1 MASTIC
7 WHCHERAQM
16 VAPRNGADSMRALMN
31 SYDIPILFPDPRFAK
46 DDKVSPFEG
55 LFIYSCVNCGF
66 PNIAEVCMTPEEAG
80 SGYYPEDHIVR
91 WLPIEP
97 MGKDYPNAPDG
108 IALIASEVH
117 KCWEIGAN
125 RAAVIL
131 ARSAVEGIVV
141 DQEETPSTKKLY
153 ERIED
158 LKKAGKITSRTAE
171 AATAIRLC
179 GNDYVH
185 NVLEPVDREY
195 TEIVIQILDSIID
208 DLYSNP
214 SLVSQA
220 MAYAKK
226 RRITQREEH
235 NESNR

>member
-1 MASTIC
+1 MTSTVC

-16 VAPRNGADSMRALMN
+16 VASINGEDSMSALM
-31 SYDIPILFPDPRFAK
+31 SPYGFPISFPDPRFAK
-46 DDKVSPFEG
+46 RDDASPFEE
-55 LFIYSCVNCGF
+55 LLIYSCVNCGF
-66 PNIAEVCMTPEEAG
+66 PNIAEVCVTPEEAR
-80 SGYYPEDHIVR
+80 SGYNPEDYIVR

-97 MGKDYPNAPDG
+97 MGKDYPNVPDG
-108 IALIASEVH
+108 IASIANEVY
-117 KCWEIGAN
+117 KCREIGAN

-131 ARSAVEGIVV
+131 ARSAVEGIVT
-141 DQEETPSTKKLY
+141 DQEEMPSKKKLY

-185 NVLEPVDREY
+185 NVLESVDREY

-220 MAYAKK
+220 MAYAERRKK
-226 RRITQREEH
+226 AQREEH
-235 NESNR
+235 DESTR

>member
-16 VAPRNGADSMRALMN
+16 VAPRNEADSMRALMS

-46 DDKVSPFEG
+46 DDETSPFEG
-55 LFIYSCVNCGF
+55 LLIYSCVNCGF
-66 PNIAEVCMTPEEAG
+66 PNIAEVRVTPEEAR
-80 SGYYPEDHIVR
+80 SGYDPEDHIVR

-97 MGKDYPNAPDG
+97 MGKDYPNAPD
-108 IALIASEVH
+108 AVASIASEVH
-117 KCWEIGAN
+117 KCWDIGAN

-131 ARSAVEGIVV
+131 ARSTVEGIVA
-141 DQEETPSTKKLY
+141 DQEETPSKKKLY

-158 LKKAGKITSRTAE
+158 LKTTGKITSRTAD

-185 NVLEPVDREY
+185 NVLEQVDREY
-195 TEIVIQILDSIID
+195 TEIVVKILDSVID

-220 MAYAKK
+220 MEYAN
-226 RRITQREEH
+226 RRRQAQQEK
-235 NESNR
+235 SNGTNR

>member
-16 VAPRNGADSMRALMN
+16 VAPRNGADSMRALMG
-31 SYDIPILFPDPRFAK
+31 SHDIPILFPDPRFAK
-46 DDKVSPFEG
+46 DDEFSPFEG
-55 LFIYSCVNCGF
+55 LLIYSCVNCGF
-66 PNIAEVCMTPEEAG
+66 PNIAEVRVTPEEAR
-80 SGYYPEDHIVR
+80 SGYDPEDHVVR

-97 MGKDYPNAPDG
+97 LGKDYPNVPDG
-108 IALIASEVH
+108 IASIANEVH
-117 KCWEIGAN
+117 KCREIGSN

-131 ARSAVEGIVV
+131 ARSAVEGIVT
-141 DQEETPSTKKLY
+141 DQEEASSKKKLY
-153 ERIED
+153 ECIED
-158 LKKAGKITSRTAE
+158 LKEAGKITSRTAD

-185 NVLEPVDREY
+185 NVLEPVDGEY

-214 SLVSQA
+214 FLVSQA
-220 MAYAKK
+220 MTYAK
-226 RRITQREEH
+226 RRKKTRQEEH

>member
-16 VAPRNGADSMRALMN
+16 VTPRNGAGSMRALMS
-31 SYDIPILFPDPRFAK
+31 SYDTPILFPDVRFAK
-46 DDKVSPFEG
+46 DGEAG
-55 LFIYSCVNCGF
+55 LFEELRIYSCVNCGF
-66 PNIAEVCMTPEEAG
+66 PNIAEVRVTPEEAR
-80 SGYYPEDHIVR
+80 SGYDPEDHIAR

-97 MGKDYPNAPDG
+97 MGKDYPNAPDAVSS
-108 IALIASEVH
+108 IANEVH

-125 RAAVIL
+125 RAAVVL
-131 ARSAVEGIVV
+131 ARSAVEGIVS
-141 DQEETPSTKKLY
+141 DQEGTPSKKKLY

-185 NVLEPVDREY
+185 NVLESVDGEY
-195 TEIVIQILDSIID
+195 AEIVIQILDSVID

-214 SLVSQA
+214 FLVSQA
-220 MAYAKK
+220 MAYAERRKK
-226 RRITQREEH
+226 AQQEEH
-235 NESNR
+235 NEPNR